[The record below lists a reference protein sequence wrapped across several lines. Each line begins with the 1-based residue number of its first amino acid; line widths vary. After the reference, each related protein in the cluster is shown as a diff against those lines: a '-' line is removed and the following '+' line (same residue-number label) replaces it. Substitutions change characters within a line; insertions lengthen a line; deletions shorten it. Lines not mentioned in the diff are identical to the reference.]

1 MKGMMPKIFIALIVV
16 GAIILYMAKTNNE
29 AKVLRRII
37 ERLSADSRVAEVIVT
52 DQRKDPNTKKIYTTI
67 KFQEYDTN
75 FIPLEP
81 QYFVFSG
88 NVIQFQSM
96 VIRFDDYY
104 VKKGDRLRGKSAYL
118 FTRVFMLTDKGA
130 EVYDINKINEVPSG
144 YVVAGP
150 GGSGFERKLWRKFW
164 KYALDPKA
172 AKRIGIKN
180 AQIEAPGTMFVP
192 GMQYIL
198 KIEYDGGLRIDS
210 RPAPKYGKR
219 TKKL

>member
-1 MKGMMPKIFIALIVV
+1 MKGTLSKLLIVLV
-16 GAIILYMAKTNNE
+16 IAGAIFWYMAKSSSEN
-29 AKVLRRII
+29 KVLRLVI
-37 ERLSADSRVAEVIVT
+37 ERLSADSRIAEAVVT
-52 DQRKDPNTKKIYTTI
+52 DQRRDPGTKKIYTTI

-75 FIPLEP
+75 LRPLEP

-104 VKKGDRLRGKSAYL
+104 VKKGDPLRGKSAYL

-130 EVYDINKINEVPSG
+130 EVYDINKINDVPSG
-144 YVVAGP
+144 YEVGAA
-150 GGSGFERKLWRKFW
+150 GGSAFEKKLWYKFW
-164 KYALDPKA
+164 KYALNPKE

-180 AQIEAPGTMFVP
+180 AQIEAPGTMFIP

-198 KIEYDGGLRIDS
+198 KIENDGGLRIDALPMPK
-210 RPAPKYGKR
+210 PARR
-219 TKKL
+219 TKKG

>member
-1 MKGMMPKIFIALIVV
+1 MKGILSKLLIILVV
-16 GAIILYMAKTNNE
+16 AGAIFWYMAKTSNE
-29 AKVLRRII
+29 NKVLRQII
-37 ERLSADSRVAEVIVT
+37 ERLSADSRVAEAVVT
-52 DQRKDPNTKKIYTTI
+52 DQRKDLHTKKIYTTI
-67 KFQEYDTN
+67 KFQEFDTN
-75 FIPLEP
+75 FKPLEP

-88 NVIQFQSM
+88 NIIQFQSM

-144 YVVAGP
+144 YEVCGS
-150 GGSGFERKLWRKFW
+150 GGSAFERKLWRKFW
-164 KYALDPKA
+164 KYALNPKA
-172 AKRIGIKN
+172 ARRIGVKN

-198 KIEYDGGLRIDS
+198 KIENDGGLRIDAQ
-210 RPAPKYGKR
+210 PAPKPA
-219 TKKL
+219 KKTRRN